1 MATSVLL
8 LERMKTNSLNFFFLK
23 CCDEITETNLERK
36 WHKLEIKKIQNPM
49 TRRVFQLFHQR

>member
-49 TRRVFQLFHQR
+49 TIRVFQL